1 MDIERSLIIRKEK
14 LMSQLIYCN
23 RGIALLYWSTQ
34 DAVQTWLHQVSQ
46 IGKLEVQE
54 KHLGP

>member
-1 MDIERSLIIRKEK
+1 
-14 LMSQLIYCN
+14 MSQLIYCN

-46 IGKLEVQE
+46 IGKLELQE